1 MKIWNEGKMKN
12 FADVKGGKRLPKG
25 KQLTKQPNSHPY
37 IRIKN
42 LGKSKVLELNSEY
55 EYVDDETH
63 KSIARY
69 TVDSG
74 DILISVVGT
83 IGLIA
88 IVGESLD
95 KANQTENC
103 DKIVNIKDLD
113 RDYLYYYLTSSIGQE
128 EIRKGIVG
136 AVQPK
141 LPLKNVQDITV
152 KYPTLKMQKKIVSIL
167 NIIDKKI
174 FVNDEINRNLSEQ
187 AQAVFKEWFV
197 DNPES
202 AKWKQGTFSDLVI
215 STLGGDWGKE
225 EKEGNYTEQ
234 VYCVRGADIPE
245 VKEGNKGKMPTRF
258 ILPKNYAAKQLVA
271 GDIVVEI
278 SGGSPTQSTGR
289 VASISQSLLDR
300 YDKGMV
306 CTNFCRAIKP
316 KDGYSMF
323 IYYYWQYLYEMG
335 IFFLYENGTTG
346 IKNLDIKGFL
356 ENEEI
361 IIPPKDFVDK
371 FDALC
376 QTIFNEI
383 FKNGISTEKLAETRD
398 TLLPGLMSG
407 KLDVSEL
414 EL

>member
-1 MKIWNEGKMKN
+1 MKYKLEDICNRIYSGGTPSTIHKEYWNGDLPWLSSGETSQRFVYTTEKFITKEGVQKSSTKY
-12 FADVKGGKRLPKG
+12 AKR
-25 KQLTKQPNSHPY
+25 NSTVMASAGQGHTRGQVSFLMNDMY
-37 IRIKN
+37 IN
-42 LGKSKVLELNSEY
+42 QSVLVFEPEVS
-55 EYVDDETH
+55 
-63 KSIARY
+63 
-69 TVDSG
+69 
-74 DILISVVGT
+74 
-83 IGLIA
+83 
-88 IVGESLD
+88 
-95 KANQTENC
+95 
-103 DKIVNIKDLD
+103 IVNPL
-113 RDYLYYYLTSSIGQE
+113 YLYYNLDGRYEELRQLSDGTSTRGSLSGRIVKGM
-128 EIRKGIVG
+128 EIDLPNLS
-136 AVQPK
+136 VQG
-141 LPLKNVQDITV
+141 
-152 KYPTLKMQKKIVSIL
+152 KIVSVL
-167 NIIDKKI
+167 YDIDKKI
-174 FVNDEINRNLSEQ
+174 ENNNQINRNLSEQ

-234 VYCVRGADIPE
+234 VYCVRCADIPE

-323 IYYYWQYLYEMG
+323 IYYYWQYLYERG

-361 IIPPKDFVDK
+361 IIPPKDLVDK

-398 TLLPGLMSG
+398 TFLPRLMSG

>member
-1 MKIWNEGKMKN
+1 MKN

-187 AQAVFKEWFV
+187 AMALYKKMTIDASEECIEGVLSDVAEIVMGQSPKGDTYNEDGDGTVFY
-197 DNPES
+197 
-202 AKWKQGTFSDLVI
+202 QGRAEF
-215 STLGGDWGKE
+215 GD
-225 EKEGNYTEQ
+225 
-234 VYCVRGADIPE
+234 RF
-245 VKEGNKGKMPTRF
+245 PTRRLF
-258 ILPKNYAAKQLVA
+258 TSAPKRLAKENTVLISVRAPVGDVNVA
-271 GDIVVEI
+271 YEECCIGRGLCSVGSKDNHQSFVLYTMYSLKDQFDIYNGEGTVF
-278 SGGSPTQSTGR
+278 GSINKDSMNGM
-289 VASISQSLLDR
+289 SIQIPNKALM
-300 YDKGMV
+300 DK
-306 CTNFCRAIKP
+306 F
-316 KDGYSMF
+316 
-323 IYYYWQYLYEMG
+323 
-335 IFFLYENGTTG
+335 
-346 IKNLDIKGFL
+346 
-356 ENEEI
+356 EEI
-361 IIPPKDFVDK
+361 VSPM
-371 FDALC
+371 DAVIKANYEENCRLIAMRDNLLC
-376 QTIFNEI
+376 
-383 FKNGISTEKLAETRD
+383 K
-398 TLLPGLMSG
+398 LMSG
-407 KLDVSEL
+407 ELDVSGVNI
-414 EL
+414 

>member
-1 MKIWNEGKMKN
+1 MKN

-187 AQAVFKEWFV
+187 AMALYKKMTIDASEECIEGVLSDVAEIVMGQSPKGDTYNEDGDGTVFYQGRAEFGDRFPTRRLFTSAPKRLAKENTV
-197 DNPES
+197 
-202 AKWKQGTFSDLVI
+202 LI
-215 STLGGDWGKE
+215 S
-225 EKEGNYTEQ
+225 
-234 VYCVRGADIPE
+234 VRGPVGDVNVAYEECCIGRGLCSVGSKDNHQSFVLYTMYSLKDQFDIYNG
-245 VKEGNKGKMPTRF
+245 EGTVFGSINKDSMNGM
-258 ILPKNYAAKQLVA
+258 
-271 GDIVVEI
+271 
-278 SGGSPTQSTGR
+278 
-289 VASISQSLLDR
+289 SIQIPNKALM
-300 YDKGMV
+300 DK
-306 CTNFCRAIKP
+306 F
-316 KDGYSMF
+316 
-323 IYYYWQYLYEMG
+323 
-335 IFFLYENGTTG
+335 
-346 IKNLDIKGFL
+346 
-356 ENEEI
+356 EEI
-361 IIPPKDFVDK
+361 VSPM
-371 FDALC
+371 DAVIKANYEENCRLIAMRDNLLC
-376 QTIFNEI
+376 
-383 FKNGISTEKLAETRD
+383 K
-398 TLLPGLMSG
+398 LMSG
-407 KLDVSEL
+407 ELDVSGVNI
-414 EL
+414 

>member
-1 MKIWNEGKMKN
+1 MIKWKEAELGEYCDFQEGYVNPSKEHPEY
-12 FADVKGGKRLPKG
+12 FGGSVKWCRAVDINDGYIYHTS
-25 KQLTKQPNSHPY
+25 QTLTEEGFKSAKKSALLFEPNTIVIS
-37 IRIKN
+37 
-42 LGKSKVLELNSEY
+42 KS
-55 EYVDDETH
+55 
-63 KSIARY
+63 
-69 TVDSG
+69 
-74 DILISVVGT
+74 GT
-83 IGLIA
+83 IGR
-88 IVGESLD
+88 VGIIKDYMCGNRATINIKPKNNADVEFIFYMLKSKQREFADLAVGSVQKNLYVSILEKIKFKFPSLD
-95 KANQTENC
+95 N
-103 DKIVNIKDLD
+103 
-113 RDYLYYYLTSSIGQE
+113 
-128 EIRKGIVG
+128 
-136 AVQPK
+136 
-141 LPLKNVQDITV
+141 
-152 KYPTLKMQKKIVSIL
+152 QKKISSYIST
-167 NIIDKKI
+167 IDKKI
-174 FVNDEINRNLSEQ
+174 EINNQINRNLSEQ

-323 IYYYWQYLYEMG
+323 IYYYWQYLYERG

-361 IIPPKDFVDK
+361 IIPPKDLVDK

-398 TLLPGLMSG
+398 TLLPRLMSG

>member
-1 MKIWNEGKMKN
+1 MIKWKEAELGEYCDFQEGYVNPSKEHPEY
-12 FADVKGGKRLPKG
+12 FGGSVKWCRAVDINDGYIYHTS
-25 KQLTKQPNSHPY
+25 QTLTEEGFKSAKKSALLFEPNTIVIS
-37 IRIKN
+37 
-42 LGKSKVLELNSEY
+42 KS
-55 EYVDDETH
+55 
-63 KSIARY
+63 
-69 TVDSG
+69 
-74 DILISVVGT
+74 GT
-83 IGLIA
+83 IGR
-88 IVGESLD
+88 VGIIKDYMCGNRATINIKPKNNADVEFIFYMLKSKQREFADLAVGSVQKNLYVSILEKIKFKFPSLD
-95 KANQTENC
+95 N
-103 DKIVNIKDLD
+103 
-113 RDYLYYYLTSSIGQE
+113 
-128 EIRKGIVG
+128 
-136 AVQPK
+136 
-141 LPLKNVQDITV
+141 
-152 KYPTLKMQKKIVSIL
+152 QKKISSYIST
-167 NIIDKKI
+167 IDKKI
-174 FVNDEINRNLSEQ
+174 EINNQINRNLSEQ

-225 EKEGNYTEQ
+225 DKEGNYTEQ

-323 IYYYWQYLYEMG
+323 IYYYWQYLYERG

-361 IIPPKDFVDK
+361 IIPPKDLVDK

-398 TLLPGLMSG
+398 TLLPRLMSG

>member
-1 MKIWNEGKMKN
+1 MIKWKEAELGEYCDFQEGYVNPSKEHPEY
-12 FADVKGGKRLPKG
+12 FGGSVKWCRAVDINDGYIYHTS
-25 KQLTKQPNSHPY
+25 QTLTEEGFKSAKKSALLFEPNTIVIS
-37 IRIKN
+37 
-42 LGKSKVLELNSEY
+42 KS
-55 EYVDDETH
+55 
-63 KSIARY
+63 
-69 TVDSG
+69 
-74 DILISVVGT
+74 GT
-83 IGLIA
+83 IGR
-88 IVGESLD
+88 VGIIKDYMCGNRATINIKPKNNADVEFIFYMLKSKQREFADLAVGSVQKNLYVSILEKIKFKFPSLD
-95 KANQTENC
+95 N
-103 DKIVNIKDLD
+103 
-113 RDYLYYYLTSSIGQE
+113 
-128 EIRKGIVG
+128 
-136 AVQPK
+136 
-141 LPLKNVQDITV
+141 
-152 KYPTLKMQKKIVSIL
+152 QKKISSYIST
-167 NIIDKKI
+167 IDKKI
-174 FVNDEINRNLSEQ
+174 EINNQINRNLSEQ
-187 AQAVFKEWFV
+187 AQAAFKEWFV

-323 IYYYWQYLYEMG
+323 IYYYWQYLYERG

-361 IIPPKDFVDK
+361 IIPPKDLVDK

-398 TLLPGLMSG
+398 TLLPRLMSG